1 VNADDVA
8 VAGTRVARV
17 VGGVVGAAVLEAT
30 ATGVTVL
37 ADWTPEGEL
46 LYEWLVRELG
56 EGHVWRAASLASNV
70 HQAAAEPAA
79 GRAGVPTG
87 PQPSAD
93 GALTAHP
100 SNKTALLLG
109 GRVPHA
115 DLLPL
120 GDVWAS
126 QIERLT
132 GRWSAPAEV
141 EAAAAAVGGIEELDA
156 ALRRLVEDRCESGDL
171 GIGGTAARHL
181 VELYERGRF
190 YRLRPRLVPKLTART
205 LGIDLF
211 D

>member
-8 VAGTRVARV
+8 AAGGRVARV
-17 VGGVVGAAVLEAT
+17 VSGVVGAAVLEAA

-56 EGHVWRAASLASNV
+56 EGRVWRAASLASNV
-70 HQAAAEPAA
+70 HQGAAEPAA
-79 GRAGVPTG
+79 GRAVTPTG
-87 PQPSAD
+87 PQLSAD

-100 SNKTALLLG
+100 LNKTALLLG

-120 GDVWAS
+120 GDLWAS
-126 QIERLT
+126 QVERLT

-141 EAAAAAVGGIEELDA
+141 EAAAAAAGGIQELDS
-156 ALRRLVEDRCESGDL
+156 ALRRMVEDRCEIGDL
-171 GIGGTAARHL
+171 GIGRSAAGQL